1 LTSESSFFAS
11 PLDDRHGRHPLQVD
25 HQKQLH
31 RVDAQLC
38 RQTAALL
45 EPGRPDLNCGQEIRM
60 LYDPRDLTQ
69 ELEDQGNT
77 VHLDKDEYGDPVYRV
92 ILADGKLYRLSAQDM
107 YDLKEHGKLDA
118 AGIQEHDAEII
129 QRQTKY

>member
-1 LTSESSFFAS
+1 
-11 PLDDRHGRHPLQVD
+11 
-25 HQKQLH
+25 
-31 RVDAQLC
+31 
-38 RQTAALL
+38 
-45 EPGRPDLNCGQEIRM
+45 M

-77 VHLDKDEYGDPVYRV
+77 VHLDKDEYGSPIYRI

-107 YDLKEHGKLDA
+107 YDLKDQGKLNA

-129 QRQTKY
+129 RRQTKPFIVGNH